1 MVLDGCRQSPPT
13 QSHGY
18 DQRSGRRRRPLTA
31 ITYHLAGD
39 SPGGPG
45 QAVHPA
51 LPVRG
56 RGSRVYQ
63 TLAVRKPGPGSEAVD
78 LSERVEYY
86 RSAVL
91 QALPCHDCL
100 PLSLMTL
107 TVKPLC

>member
-1 MVLDGCRQSPPT
+1 MTHLEVLAKLYILRYQYAD
-13 QSHGY
+13 
-18 DQRSGRRRRPLTA
+18 A
-31 ITYHLAGD
+31 A
-39 SPGGPG
+39 
-45 QAVHPA
+45 A
-51 LPVRG
+51 
-56 RGSRVYQ
+56 VYQ

-107 TVKPLC
+107 IETSLC